1 MRYQGRITNWND
13 DKGFGFVTPNGG
25 GKKAF
30 VHIKA
35 FLNSRRRPTESD
47 LITYELTTDQQHR
60 LRAGSIKFAGDPSSS
75 SAPSGNKSVGIIFA
89 TLFCCFVLTI
99 SVIGKLSFVVP
110 ILYALAST
118 TTFMVYA
125 FDKAAAFQNRW
136 RTSENTLH
144 LLSLVGGWP
153 GALVAQRMFHHKS
166 KKAAFQSDFW
176 ITVFLNCSVLTWLLT
191 EAGASFLYEI
201 TGLP

>member
-1 MRYQGRITNWND
+1 MRYQGRITNWKD

-25 GKKAF
+25 GEKAF

-35 FLNSRRRPTESD
+35 FSNSRRRPTESD
-47 LITYELTTDQQHR
+47 LITYELTADQQHR
-60 LRAGSIKFAGDPSSS
+60 LQAENIRFVGDPNPSSVT
-75 SAPSGNKSVGIIFA
+75 AGNKSVGAIFA
-89 TLFCCFVLTI
+89 ILFCCFVVTV

-125 FDKAAAFQNRW
+125 FDKAAAFQNRR
-136 RTSENTLH
+136 RTREWVLH
-144 LLSLVGGWP
+144 LLGLAGGWP
-153 GALVAQRMFHHKS
+153 GAIVAQRMFHHKS

-176 ITVFLNCSVLTWLLT
+176 ITVFLNCSVLAWLLT
-191 EAGASFLYEI
+191 ETGASFLYEI
-201 TGLP
+201 TGIP